1 VRRRERCVKGSAGSA
16 LPTQTFQLTTM
27 YRLLRDELEPLGP
40 NPLGPSNLEDIYNE
54 SIAWMEAV

>member
-1 VRRRERCVKGSAGSA
+1 
-16 LPTQTFQLTTM
+16 M